1 MSILFN
7 QGNTDQIIGIAN
19 DDEKIKKIKDKIQE
33 LFNMKN
39 ICFLFGAGT
48 SNGAIP
54 IMSKLF
60 EQVTNKLDKEGNEN
74 LKAYFEQLN
83 QDQIKNNL
91 EEVLGLLYSEHNFLK
106 ATLTEDELE
115 ENPCVLLI
123 KLIENEIFT
132 SINIDITHSNSKEIL
147 DTYKSF
153 YQKVTLRNKD
163 LARVNVF
170 TTNNDLFNEYA
181 MDSLN
186 INYINGFSGGLTK
199 FFNPGLFNYTF
210 SKRMDTSIEKFE
222 PVENMV
228 YLYKIHGS
236 VNWTEDLN
244 NTNTFFNIKEIP
256 YSQENTNA
264 HSVLVYPAPT
274 KQNKSLGS
282 PYVEMFREFQKKLL
296 EQHTVLFVIGYSFS
310 DEHIN
315 NIIYQALAIN
325 STINVVVFGNVKGNI
340 TKIKDNR
347 IFNIYGKIPRVIDET
362 ESINEEQLPEESANT
377 EVDPTPNT
385 IVTPPSTD
393 KIHYFNYIV
402 ENFIPNVDLYKKQD
416 EILVDFIK
424 QYKSLN

>member
-1 MSILFN
+1 
-7 QGNTDQIIGIAN
+7 
-19 DDEKIKKIKDKIQE
+19 
-33 LFNMKN
+33 
-39 ICFLFGAGT
+39 
-48 SNGAIP
+48 
-54 IMSKLF
+54 
-60 EQVTNKLDKEGNEN
+60 
-74 LKAYFEQLN
+74 
-83 QDQIKNNL
+83 NNL
-91 EEVLGLLYSEHNFLK
+91 EEVLGLLYSERNYLK
-106 ATLTEDELE
+106 ATLTEEELK

-123 KLIENEIFT
+123 KLIEEVIFE
-132 SINIDITHSNSKEIL
+132 SINIDINATGNEKVL
-147 DTYKSF
+147 NTYKAF

-236 VNWTEDLN
+236 VNWVEDKN
-244 NTNTFFNIKEIP
+244 DANTFFKIKEIP
-256 YSQENTNA
+256 YSAGNSNA
-264 HSVLVYPAPT
+264 HTALVYPAPT

-282 PYVEMFREFQKKLL
+282 PYVELFREFQKKLL

-315 NIIYQALAIN
+315 NIIYQSLAIN

-347 IFNIYGKIPRVIDET
+347 IINIYGKTLKKINLDKDKTIEIPKRK
-362 ESINEEQLPEESANT
+362 INIKRNT
-377 EVDPTPNT
+377 LDFKSN
-385 IVTPPSTD
+385 
-393 KIHYFNYIV
+393 IHYFNYIV

>member
-1 MSILFN
+1 
-7 QGNTDQIIGIAN
+7 
-19 DDEKIKKIKDKIQE
+19 
-33 LFNMKN
+33 
-39 ICFLFGAGT
+39 
-48 SNGAIP
+48 
-54 IMSKLF
+54 
-60 EQVTNKLDKEGNEN
+60 
-74 LKAYFEQLN
+74 
-83 QDQIKNNL
+83 
-91 EEVLGLLYSEHNFLK
+91 
-106 ATLTEDELE
+106 
-115 ENPCVLLI
+115 
-123 KLIENEIFT
+123 
-132 SINIDITHSNSKEIL
+132 
-147 DTYKSF
+147 
-153 YQKVTLRNKD
+153 
-163 LARVNVF
+163 
-170 TTNNDLFNEYA
+170 

-228 YLYKIHGS
+228 YLYKLHGS
-236 VNWTEDLN
+236 VNWIEDKN
-244 NTNTFFNIKEIP
+244 DANTFFKIKEIP
-256 YSQENTNA
+256 YSAGNSNA
-264 HSVLVYPAPT
+264 HTALVYPAPT

-325 STINVVVFGNVKGNI
+325 STINVVVFGNVKGSI

-347 IFNIYGKIPRVIDET
+347 IINIYGEIPKVIDEA
-362 ESINEEQLPEESANT
+362 ESINDEQLPEELSTNGVVQT
-377 EVDPTPNT
+377 SNT

-424 QYKSLN
+424 QYKSLK

>member
-1 MSILFN
+1 MNITFN
-7 QGNTDQIIGIAN
+7 QGGISLLSSSTN
-19 DDEKIKKIKDKIQE
+19 ESSKKIELIKEKIQE

-60 EQVTNKLDKEGNEN
+60 KQVTNKLNLDGKEN
-74 LKAYFEQLN
+74 LKVYFEQLN

-106 ATLTEDELE
+106 STLTEEELE

-123 KLIENEIFT
+123 KLIEEEIFY
-132 SINIDITHSNSKEIL
+132 SINIDITHSDNKEIL
-147 DTYKSF
+147 DTYKAF

-236 VNWTEDLN
+236 VNWTEDIN

-256 YSQENTNA
+256 YSAGNTNA

-325 STINVVVFGNVKGNI
+325 STINVVVFGDVKGNI
-340 TKIKDNR
+340 NKIKDNR
-347 IFNIYGKIPRVIDET
+347 IINIYGKTLKKFNLDKDKTIEIPKRK
-362 ESINEEQLPEESANT
+362 INIKRNT
-377 EVDPTPNT
+377 LDFKSN
-385 IVTPPSTD
+385 
-393 KIHYFNYIV
+393 IHYFNYIV

-424 QYKSLN
+424 QYKAMK

>member
-7 QGNTDQIIGIAN
+7 QGSTDQIIGQDN
-19 DDEKIKKIKDKIQE
+19 DDDKIKKIKDKIQE

-60 EQVTNKLDKEGNEN
+60 QKVTTKLDQTGNED
-74 LKAYFEQLN
+74 LKTYFEQLN
-83 QDQIKNNL
+83 PKQIKNNL
-91 EEVLGLLYSEHNFLK
+91 EEVLGLLYSEKNYLE
-106 ATLTEDELE
+106 ATLTKDVLE

-123 KLIENEIFT
+123 NLIEIEIFN
-132 SINIDITHSNSKEIL
+132 SINIDIAHDDNKEVL
-147 DTYKSF
+147 DTYKAF

-163 LARVNVF
+163 LARINVF

-236 VNWTEDLN
+236 VNWVEDKN
-244 NTNTFFNIKEIP
+244 DANTFFKIKEIP
-256 YSQENTNA
+256 YSAGNSNA
-264 HSVLVYPAPT
+264 HTALVYPAPT

-347 IFNIYGKIPRVIDET
+347 IFNIHGEIPKVIDESEIIT
-362 ESINEEQLPEESANT
+362 EEQLPAESSTT
-377 EVDPTPNT
+377 EVYP
-385 IVTPPSTD
+385 TPPSSD

-416 EILVDFIK
+416 EILNKFIND
-424 QYKSLN
+424 LNKLNNENR

>member
-1 MSILFN
+1 MNITYH
-7 QGNTDQIIGIAN
+7 QGCVDQFSAN
-19 DDEKIKKIKDKIQE
+19 EDNDQKIQKIKDKIQE

-54 IMSKLF
+54 VMGKLF
-60 EQVTNKLDKEGNEN
+60 EQVTNKLDQIGNED
-74 LKAYFEQLN
+74 LKVYFEKLN
-83 QDQIKNNL
+83 PEQINNNL
-91 EEVLGLLYSEHNFLK
+91 EEVLGLLYSEKNYLE
-106 ATLTEDELE
+106 ATLIEDELE
-115 ENPCVLLI
+115 ANPCILLI
-123 KLIENEIFT
+123 KLIEEEIFT
-132 SINIDITHSNSKEIL
+132 SINIDITHPDKKKVL
-147 DTYKSF
+147 DTYKDF

-256 YSQENTNA
+256 YSHENTNA
-264 HSVLVYPAPT
+264 NSVLVYPAPT

-347 IFNIYGKIPRVIDET
+347 IFNIYGEIPRVIDET
-362 ESINEEQLPEESANT
+362 ESINKDQLPKESANN
-377 EVDPTPNT
+377 EVEL
-385 IVTPPSTD
+385 TPPSTD